1 MNKSVVVTGAGQ
13 GIGRAILQG
22 LVEAGWYA
30 VAIER
35 DERLAR
41 TLAET
46 LPREDGTVLPGDVTE
61 SAVLETAAEL
71 AVAGAPLGGWVNNAG
86 IVRPASLHRATHADF
101 AVTMSLNLE
110 ATFWGCAVALRT
122 FLDQRS
128 GGAIVNVSS
137 IHGRSSFPEH
147 AAYEM
152 SKGGVDALTRNIA
165 VEYGPVGIRANA
177 VAPGAVRTPALE
189 RALTGAEDPADAE
202 RELSDGPPLRRIG
215 DPAEIAAVVRFLLSG
230 EASYLT
236 GQSIAVDGGWTAS
249 CAPSPTDPEL
259 TRLYG
264 SGDAP

>member
-13 GIGRAILQG
+13 GIGRAILES

-30 VAIER
+30 VGIER
-35 DERLAR
+35 DESLAR
-41 TLAET
+41 SLAVTL
-46 LPREDGTVLPGDVTE
+46 RVEDGTVLTGDVTE
-61 SAVLETAAEL
+61 SSVLDTAAEV
-71 AVAGAPLGGWVNNAG
+71 AVAAAPLGGWVNNAG
-86 IVRPASLHRATHADF
+86 IVRPASLHRATRADF
-101 AVTMSLNLE
+101 AATMSLNME

-177 VAPGAVRTPALE
+177 VAPGAVRTPSLE
-189 RALTGAEDPADAE
+189 RALATSEDPGDAE
-202 RELSDGPPLRRIG
+202 RELRDGPPLRRIG
-215 DPAEIAAVVRFLLSG
+215 APGEIAAVVRFLLSDD
-230 EASYLT
+230 ASYLT

-259 TRLYG
+259 ARLYG
-264 SGDAP
+264 SGDVL